1 MNFISSLGDKTK
13 NTLLKSIASLLEKNP
28 QENLTKIIKLSKL
41 LAVDQSSIE
50 KIDSFEA
57 SYNNIPDF
65 KNYVDDMIE
74 HTDHKIM
81 KNFVVNILGSNLS
94 HKKKYS
100 SVTAQSPRSLM
111 IDCDVF
117 KSNNSSLNFTKL
129 DKIISESRK
138 IGVFTF
144 IITGVS
150 PLSSDFL
157 YKIYEKYSD
166 SLFIPVADKNNVTHN
181 VCQKIIECGNIFP
194 MFQHNST
201 NINILKNNGIPV
213 FNMPHIQKLLS
224 KVDYGTELS
233 HLKTFSL
240 EFNEFS
246 INKLKTCSLSDL
258 ISKNAV

>member
-13 NTLLKSIASLLEKNP
+13 NALLKSIASLLEKNP
-28 QENLTKIIKLSKL
+28 QENLAKIIKLSKL

-50 KIDSFEA
+50 KIDSFQA
-57 SYNNIPDF
+57 LYSTIPDF

-81 KNFVVNILGSNLS
+81 KNFVVNILGRNLS

-100 SVTAQSPRSLM
+100 NVTSYSPRSLM
-111 IDCDVF
+111 IDCDIF
-117 KSNNSSLNFTKL
+117 KSNNSSLNFVKA
-129 DKIISESRK
+129 DKIISESRE

-144 IITGVS
+144 IITGIS

-157 YKIYEKYSD
+157 YRICEKYND
-166 SLFIPVADKNNVTHN
+166 SLFIPIADKNNITDKI
-181 VCQKIIECGNIFP
+181 CRKIIECGNIFP
-194 MFQHNST
+194 LFQHNCAD
-201 NINILKNNGIPV
+201 IDILKNNGIPV
-213 FNMPHIQKLLS
+213 FNMPYIQKLLR
-224 KVDYGTELS
+224 KVDYDTGLS

-246 INKLKTCSLSDL
+246 INKLKTYSLSDL
-258 ISKNAV
+258 ISKNVI